1 MAGLTPS
8 IAQRV
13 NKYLERTGLKSVA
26 PLEVIPSDA
35 SMRRYVRV
43 VISSENS
50 RMLVVYPGSID
61 TQSLS
66 FLNVSQLLDKMSIPV
81 PTIINTEADLGIIE
95 LEDLGNLSL
104 QNALSSAS
112 LDYRETLYLEAI
124 TIIANLQHRARS
136 FETSNYVPF
145 KSVFDTEKL
154 MWEFDFFLDHF
165 LICARGVNLSPE
177 QRSALRDE
185 FVPLA
190 SELAAE
196 PRVLCH
202 RDYHSRNLMLHNNRL
217 YVIDFQDARMGP
229 DTYDLVSLLRDSY
242 IENPADL
249 IETMIGKYLE
259 LAKTANVALFRQRF
273 DLMSVQRHLKALGT
287 FGYQSAIGGSSRYDD
302 DIPRTL
308 RYLIEVFD
316 RRERFTRLRKLLSP
330 HLRELG

>member
-8 IAQRV
+8 IAQRA

-26 PLEVIPSDA
+26 KLELIPGDA

-43 VISSENS
+43 TIPSEKS
-50 RMLVVYPGSID
+50 RMLLVYPGSFD
-61 TQSLS
+61 TKSLS
-66 FLNVSQLLDKMSIPV
+66 FLNVFQLLNKMSIPV
-81 PTIINTEADLGIIE
+81 PAIIKCEAGLGIVE
-95 LEDLGNLSL
+95 LEDLGNVTL
-104 QNALSSAS
+104 QDALSSAS
-112 LDYRETLYLEAI
+112 LDYRKTLYLEAV
-124 TIIANLQHRARS
+124 TIIVNLQHKARA
-136 FETSNYVPF
+136 FEANDYVPF
-145 KSVFDTEKL
+145 KLIFDTEKL
-154 MWEFDFFLDHF
+154 MWEFEFFLEHF
-165 LICARGVNLSPE
+165 LIRARGINLSPE

-202 RDYHSRNLMLHNNRL
+202 RDYHSRNLMLHNKRL

-242 IENPADL
+242 VENPAEL
-249 IETMIGKYLE
+249 IETMIEKYVE
-259 LAKTANVALFRQRF
+259 LAKITNVELFRKRF
-273 DLMSVQRHLKALGT
+273 DFMSVQRHLKALGT
-287 FGYQSAIGGSSRYDD
+287 FGYQSAIAGSSRYDD

-308 RYLIEVFD
+308 LYLVEVFD
-316 RRERFTRLRKLLSP
+316 RRERFNRLRKLLSP